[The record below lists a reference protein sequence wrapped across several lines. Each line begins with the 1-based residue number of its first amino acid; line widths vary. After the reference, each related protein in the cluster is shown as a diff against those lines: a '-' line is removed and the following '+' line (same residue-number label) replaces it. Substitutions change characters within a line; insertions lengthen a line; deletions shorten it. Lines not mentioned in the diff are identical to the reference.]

1 MNARWFNLLSSVL
14 ILIGLLCLG
23 YGWSGSATMTGAFP
37 FHASSVQLTGSAT
50 GANALIGV
58 PALFLGLALMIV
70 CMIWTIVDTV
80 QNTTVKK

>member
-1 MNARWFNLLSSVL
+1 MERQRNHDRSFSVSRQL
-14 ILIGLLCLG
+14 CTTHGLC
-23 YGWSGSATMTGAFP
+23 
-37 FHASSVQLTGSAT
+37 HR
-50 GANALIGV
+50 ANALIGV